1 MREGPGA
8 RRRVQTPRLA
18 MCMTRI
24 RRVVRLASDPIGYSW
39 GVTRVLRPVLVTA
52 LSVVALVCGGFHSGT
67 QAAQPISPW
76 TSGSS
81 SVARSGAPASSARS
95 SASRGGASKLLVF
108 MVENHS
114 LAEMRTHMPWTH
126 RLAKSYAYATDYHA
140 MTHPSLPNY
149 LAIAGGSTFGINDDN
164 NPSSHP
170 LHGHSVFGLAR
181 RAGLS
186 ARVYAESMPGPCT
199 TVPAGEYAVK
209 HNPWAYFV
217 AERSQCRSFDT
228 PMTRFARDVHRGHL
242 PAAGMVVPNI
252 CHDAHDCSLA
262 TADAWLKKEV
272 GLAMAGPDFQHGRL
286 AIVITADEDD
296 GSQGNTV
303 LTTVVDPSVRGV
315 VARTPLTH
323 LSLCRLY
330 TQVLGLSPLRQARHA
345 PSMAKAFGL
354 PLARH

>member
-1 MREGPGA
+1 M
-8 RRRVQTPRLA
+8 
-18 MCMTRI
+18 
-24 RRVVRLASDPIGYSW
+24 
-39 GVTRVLRPVLVTA
+39 TA
-52 LSVVALVCGGFHSGT
+52 LVAAFLTALLVIALVALGH
-67 QAAQPISPW
+67 Q
-76 TSGSS
+76 
-81 SVARSGAPASSARS
+81 PASSASRPTSPIRSRWSTAVRS
-95 SASRGGASKLLVF
+95 STAFPSTTSTSGSGGASKLLVF

-114 LAEMRTHMPWTH
+114 LAEMRNHMPWTY
-126 RLAKSYAYATDYHA
+126 RLAKSYGYATDYHA

-149 LAIAGGSTFGINDDN
+149 LSIAGGSTFGISDDN
-164 NPSSHP
+164 NPSVHP
-170 LHGHSVFGLAR
+170 LYGHSVFGLAR
-181 RAGLS
+181 RAGLT
-186 ARVYAESMPGPCT
+186 ARVYAESMPGSCT

-217 AERSQCRSFDT
+217 AERAQCRRFDT
-228 PMTRFARDVHRGHL
+228 PMARFAHDVRSGRL

-272 GLAMAGPDFQHGRL
+272 GLAMSGPDFRHGRL
-286 AIVITADEDD
+286 GIVITADEDD

-330 TQVLGLSPLRQARHA
+330 TQVLGLAPLRHARRA

-354 PLARH
+354 PLARR